1 MKKIINP
8 PKDTFKIRC
17 RRLGHQIQFSYCRI
31 ENQDLPCVKTLD
43 CWHTHFKVENYLRT
57 QLSQTEWEQTFQQH
71 TKPKTQTLLELIEAA
86 KKREKE
92 EK

>member
-1 MKKIINP
+1 MMKKTP
-8 PKDTFKIRC
+8 PPQDEFKIRC

-43 CWHTHFKVENYLRT
+43 CWYTHFEVEDYLRT
-57 QLSQTEWEQTFQQH
+57 QLTQAEWEQTFQQH
-71 TKPKTQTLLELIEAA
+71 TNPKAQTLLELIEAA
-86 KKREKE
+86 KKRKNE